1 MKWQTLFRPFLKHHQ
16 NEAKRQGAKEFRA
29 SYRKKN
35 MASKGMI
42 EACSFKF
49 DFESEEKTDPRN
61 GEKYTVINC
70 KKALI

>member
-1 MKWQTLFRPFLKHHQ
+1 
-16 NEAKRQGAKEFRA
+16 
-29 SYRKKN
+29 

-42 EACSFKF
+42 EACGFKF

-61 GEKYTVINC
+61 GEKYTLINC

>member
-1 MKWQTLFRPFLKHHQ
+1 
-16 NEAKRQGAKEFRA
+16 
-29 SYRKKN
+29 

-42 EACSFKF
+42 ETCGFKF

-70 KKALI
+70 KKSTYIMAAVGSFCKYAYR